1 MAVSSSTIPFALLFF
16 VMIFVI
22 TMNLTMLDSKSVDAQ
37 KDSEV
42 VIKKANV
49 DENNKLVVTSKINI
63 QNISKTGM
71 IKVVGVI
78 NGEDF
83 VKNIPLDKLK
93 DSTKK
98 LTVKFEM
105 NKDNEFVSAS
115 KPDEFF
121 VCAYHVTSNDNNNI
135 KSISFE
141 KENNATTTIEYFDC
155 NEGDIQSTT
164 FPTKATLF
172 KAKSQVYNKTNAY

>member
-1 MAVSSSTIPFALLFF
+1 MSVSSTISYGLLFF

-22 TMNLTMLDSKSVDAQ
+22 TMHLTMLDSKSVNAQ
-37 KDSEV
+37 KSEI

-49 DENNKLVVTSKINI
+49 DENNKLVVVSKINI
-63 QNISKTGM
+63 QSISKTGI

-121 VCAYHVTSNDNNNI
+121 VCAYHVTSNNNNNNKNEI

-141 KENNATTTIEYFDC
+141 KENNTTNTINYFDC

-164 FPTKATLF
+164 L
-172 KAKSQVYNKTNAY
+172 